1 MNKEHRPSSSERI
14 AQTWRELN
22 SLTLDN
28 LGVAPRWLKVLLLAL
43 CVLFIGVFGW
53 MLLIKPIKL
62 EHNAL
67 MTQEQTL
74 ISQYAQKYAKA
85 QQLSA
90 IENQT
95 QILNR
100 DLATII
106 EVLPTTLN
114 MGLIVEQLHA
124 AAMRIGVKIVD
135 VKVQS
140 EVESE
145 LFFERGLTITVEG
158 GYHEMGRLLSQL
170 SSLSV
175 ALTFHDFDIEKLFQ
189 NSNQTKLRMTLHAK
203 AYRAKV
209 INVTKEV
216 ASD

>member
-1 MNKEHRPSSSERI
+1 MAKGAITGIVRSIHR
-14 AQTWRELN
+14 
-22 SLTLDN
+22 
-28 LGVAPRWLKVLLLAL
+28 GV
-43 CVLFIGVFGW
+43 GW

-62 EHNAL
+62 EHSAL
-67 MTQEQTL
+67 MMQEQTL

-124 AAMRIGVKIVD
+124 AAMRTGTKIVD
-135 VKVQS
+135 VKTQS
-140 EVESE
+140 EVELE
-145 LFFERGLTITVEG
+145 LFFERGLTITAEG
-158 GYHEMGRLLSQL
+158 SYHEMGRLLSQV

-175 ALTFHDFDIEKLFQ
+175 ALTFHDFDIEKLSQ
-189 NSNQTKLRMTLHAK
+189 SGNQAKLRMTLYAK

-209 INVTKEV
+209 IDVTKGA
-216 ASD
+216 ASDEASKGRVFWRICDKCDGL

>member
-1 MNKEHRPSSSERI
+1 MNRYHRLSSAERI

-22 SLTLDN
+22 GLTLDN
-28 LGVAPRWLKVLLLAL
+28 LGAAPRWLKVLLLAL

-62 EHNAL
+62 ERSAM

-124 AAMRIGVKIVD
+124 VAMRTGTKIVD
-135 VKVQS
+135 VKTQS

-145 LFFERGLTITVEG
+145 LFFEG
-158 GYHEMGRLLSQL
+158 G
-170 SSLSV
+170 
-175 ALTFHDFDIEKLFQ
+175 
-189 NSNQTKLRMTLHAK
+189 
-203 AYRAKV
+203 
-209 INVTKEV
+209 
-216 ASD
+216 